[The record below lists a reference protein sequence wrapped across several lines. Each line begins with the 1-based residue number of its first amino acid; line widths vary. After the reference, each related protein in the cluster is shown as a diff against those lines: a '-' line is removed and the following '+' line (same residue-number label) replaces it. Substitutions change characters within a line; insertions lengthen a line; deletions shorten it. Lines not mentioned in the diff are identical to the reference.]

1 MGFINQDNSL
11 KLREKVGDITLKDIN
26 PISRLYKDMIT
37 ILNSIIIKYSAEAEK
52 NETFAIKSK
61 ADRYINA
68 ILLKDNYYMYDD
80 YTIEDFNAAGVTDPN
95 LITSY
100 QNNRFSVPTDLQSKL
115 ILIRREREIEEYAEE
130 NNYYR
135 MLNGYPDLEDTSY
148 FYIDPLICE
157 EYEIPK
163 DIPIHEIADK
173 LGTYYINVLEGIGY
187 IDQLIKD
194 NPDKKYLHHLGSKRI
209 SIQYARNAKNFAILK
224 IQQEDVMESTYR
236 EFIRCY
242 EKARIYFMSTCYV
255 YQYRRIIPYYDNFI
269 GLCIFVMAIQQ
280 VSMRSIKNAVDREFY
295 DEYMVQLLYETY
307 GVPYFS
313 RVDETTQKLI
323 VQNLNLLVQNKATN
337 KVILDIASILGFNDI
352 NIYQYYL
359 IKKRRF
365 DKNGRPVIV
374 KKKQVNT
381 NTGKVEEVYD
391 DEAMNS
397 VYFQKV
403 DIRDENVK
411 DSLTNTLQRV
421 EYHDITYY
429 DPFWWED
436 DDLHN
441 EIWKTA
447 YNYMETKYMGITVP
461 YRLTEL
467 LFQSVLL
474 LKLIMEK
481 QPELYDVTIQLPKIT
496 SKAVSLPMVV
506 VLFFALMSK
515 KCEMSGQILT
525 LPSKLIHILETTDQ
539 EINKENDHIEVLGF
553 NFDAFSPANLKKTVA
568 DLERHLSRR
577 KYRIVGGHDVDLNE
591 DGTQNTFAPTHKIQ
605 YTVETKDLEELYK
618 YITDLSIPGK
628 ATTAQKVKSLNG
640 IYDNIEALYYF
651 LSYQISCTNNMEEY
665 YALKTLYDTA
675 FYSKETAEAFKVT
688 DEDGVERTAETFL
701 DYLYYK
707 DKDLYEFVNKV
718 EKDQIYSYIDHIIYK
733 MEALVNNVGYLYIR
747 NDGFSPLMELLQI
760 LVVFFKSYTIDF
772 VDMTSL
778 MVVDWDLEN
787 TIRFFSHPQHISK
800 VDQIETR
807 FGKEFMDVLNSYLC
821 RYRIEDRIALSDY
834 IKTHAT
840 LHIKDEVLLQDMM
853 DFVHAVKVDAVNE
866 EFYLTD
872 SVGDVNAEIYEEEDI
887 SLEDVCVKKV
897 EE

>member
-1 MGFINQDNSL
+1 
-11 KLREKVGDITLKDIN
+11 
-26 PISRLYKDMIT
+26 MIT
-37 ILNSIIIKYSAEAEK
+37 ILNTITIKYSVEAEK
-52 NETFAIKSK
+52 GDTFEIKSK

-68 ILLKDNYYMYDD
+68 VLMKDNYFMYDD
-80 YTIEDFNAAGVTDPN
+80 YTVKDFNEVGITDPD
-95 LITSY
+95 LIASY

-115 ILIRREREIEEYAEE
+115 IIIRREREINDYVEE

-148 FYIDPLICE
+148 FYVDSAICE
-157 EYEIPK
+157 EYGIPE

-173 LGTYYINVLEGIGY
+173 LGNYYINVLEGLGY
-187 IDQLIKD
+187 INDLITA
-194 NPDKKYLHHLGSKRI
+194 NPDKKYLNFLGSKRI

-224 IQQEDVMESTYR
+224 IQQDDIMESTYR

-255 YQYRRIIPYYDNFI
+255 YQYRSVIPYYDNFI
-269 GLCIFVMAIQQ
+269 GLCIFVMAVQQ

-307 GVPYFS
+307 GVPYFT
-313 RVDETTQKLI
+313 RVDNTTQKLI
-323 VQNLNLLVQNKATN
+323 VQNLNLLIQNKATN

-359 IKKRRF
+359 IKKRKF

-381 NTGKVEEVYD
+381 STGKTEEVYD

-436 DDLHN
+436 DELHN

-467 LFQSVLL
+467 VFQSVLL
-474 LKLIMEK
+474 LKIIMEK
-481 QPELYDVTIQLPKIT
+481 QPELYNVTLQLPKIT
-496 SKAVSLPMVV
+496 SKAVSLPMTV

-515 KCEMSGQILT
+515 KLGISGQIMT
-525 LPSKLIHILETTDQ
+525 LPSKLIHILETNDQ
-539 EINKENDHIEVLGF
+539 EINKESDHIEVLGF
-553 NFDAFSPANLKKTVA
+553 NFDAFSPANLKKTIS
-568 DLERHLSRR
+568 DLEWHLNRR
-577 KYRIVGGHDVDLNE
+577 KYRIVNGHDVDLNE
-591 DGTQNTFAPTHKIQ
+591 DGTQNTYAPTHKIQ
-605 YTVETKDLEELYK
+605 YTVDTEDLEELYN
-618 YITDLSIPGK
+618 YITDLSIPEK
-628 ATTAQKVKSLNG
+628 ATTEEKVKALNN
-640 IYDNIEALYYF
+640 IYNNIEALYYF
-651 LSYQISCTNNMEEY
+651 LSYQISNTNNVEEY
-665 YALKTLYDTA
+665 YALKKLYDTA
-675 FYSKETAEAFKVT
+675 FYSHETAKAFTVT

-707 DKDLYEFVNKV
+707 DKDLYDFVKKV
-718 EKDQIYSYIDHIIYK
+718 EKDEIYSYIDHIIYK
-733 MEALVNNVGYLYIR
+733 MESLVDNVGYLYIR

-760 LVVFFKSYTIDF
+760 MVLFFKSYSIDL
-772 VDMTSL
+772 VDMASL
-778 MVVDWDLEN
+778 MIVDWDMEN

-800 VDQIETR
+800 VNQIETR
-807 FGKEFMDVLNSYLC
+807 FGKEFMDVLNTYLC
-821 RYRIEDRIALSDY
+821 RYHIEDRKALSDY
-834 IKTHAT
+834 IKSHAN
-840 LHIKDEVLLQDMM
+840 LHLEDEVLLQDMM
-853 DFVHAVKVDAVNE
+853 EFVRNIKVDAVNE
-866 EFYLTD
+866 QFYLTD
-872 SVGDVNAEIYEEEDI
+872 TIGGISADIYEEDEVL
-887 SLEDVCVKKV
+887 LEDSCVKKI